1 MQQKALEE
9 YRRRLREGP
18 FKKPDKSGAEQ
29 DPAGADNSGE
39 QGGATEGQEQDLLA
53 KRRAER
59 DAAQGKSGASG
70 DGGAAGDGSGAG
82 SGAGGAGDAGGAGGA
97 GAGGAGGAGAGGA
110 GVGAGGAG
118 VGAGGAGVGA
128 GGAGDGTGTDADGAE
143 QGKWAS
149 EGRRG
154 GRRSVGFK
162 GSLDPIGNSISM
174 LTMVTLSLI
183 TRLRKHLITNH

>member
-39 QGGATEGQEQDLLA
+39 QGGASEGQEQDLLA

-82 SGAGGAGDAGGAGGA
+82 AGSGAGSGSGGAGDAGGAGAGGA

-110 GVGAGGAG
+110 GVGAGGVG
-118 VGAGGAGVGA
+118 V
-128 GGAGDGTGTDADGAE
+128 GAGDGTGTDADGAE
-143 QGKWAS
+143 QGKWAN

-183 TRLRKHLITNH
+183 TRLRKHLIKKNH